1 MQRHA
6 LSAGKQQLRAPA
18 AGTASLSELL
28 ATPPVGEVVGP
39 AMVLVLVGI
48 GMYNGLVKLRNQ
60 VEGAWSQIDV
70 QLKRRY
76 DLVPNLVEVARGYLA
91 HEAATLEAVI
101 KARGQAQG
109 AAAAARAAPT
119 SAGAMGALAVA
130 EQALGGSLGR
140 LMMVAESYPELKA
153 DATMQSLSE
162 ELTSTENRLGFARQ
176 AYNDQVLDFNDQA
189 AQFPAIVVA
198 RLLGFPTAPMLE
210 STRSDE
216 ERAAPKV
223 QF

>member
-1 MQRHA
+1 MSVTAWIILAAVVA
-6 LSAGKQQLRAPA
+6 LLVWAVAIYNRLVQLRNRIANA
-18 AGTASLSELL
+18 FG
-28 ATPPVGEVVGP
+28 
-39 AMVLVLVGI
+39 
-48 GMYNGLVKLRNQ
+48 
-60 VEGAWSQIDV
+60 QIDV

-109 AAAAARAAPT
+109 AAAAVRAAPT
-119 SAGAMGALAVA
+119 SPNALGALAVA

-140 LMMVAESYPELKA
+140 LMVVAEAYPDLKA

-162 ELTSTENRLGFARQ
+162 ELASTENRLGFARQ
-176 AYNDQVLDFNDQA
+176 AFNDQA
-189 AQFPAIVVA
+189 LEFNNEAMQCPAVIVA
-198 RLLGFPTAPMLE
+198 RLLGFTPAPMLE
-210 STRSDE
+210 ATRSEE
-216 ERAAPKV
+216 ERLAPKV

>member
-1 MQRHA
+1 MSATAWIVLA
-6 LSAGKQQLRAPA
+6 LVAVVVIWAIAVYNRLVQLRNRIANA
-18 AGTASLSELL
+18 FG
-28 ATPPVGEVVGP
+28 
-39 AMVLVLVGI
+39 
-48 GMYNGLVKLRNQ
+48 
-60 VEGAWSQIDV
+60 QIDV

-91 HEAATLEAVI
+91 HEAATLEAGI

-119 SAGAMGALAVA
+119 RAGALGALAVA

>member
-1 MQRHA
+1 MSVTAWIILAAVVA
-6 LSAGKQQLRAPA
+6 LLVWAVAIYNRLVQLRNRIANA
-18 AGTASLSELL
+18 FG
-28 ATPPVGEVVGP
+28 
-39 AMVLVLVGI
+39 
-48 GMYNGLVKLRNQ
+48 
-60 VEGAWSQIDV
+60 QIDV

-109 AAAAARAAPT
+109 AAAAVRAAPG
-119 SAGAMGALAVA
+119 SPQALGALAVA

-140 LMMVAESYPELKA
+140 LMVVAEAYPELKA

-176 AYNDQVLDFNDQA
+176 AFNDQA
-189 AQFPAIVVA
+189 LDFNNEAMQFPALIVA
-198 RLLGFPTAPMLE
+198 RLLGFNEAPMLQATHSE
-210 STRSDE
+210 Q

>member
-1 MQRHA
+1 MSATAWIVLA
-6 LSAGKQQLRAPA
+6 LVAVVVIWAIAVYNRLVQLRNRIANA
-18 AGTASLSELL
+18 FG
-28 ATPPVGEVVGP
+28 
-39 AMVLVLVGI
+39 
-48 GMYNGLVKLRNQ
+48 
-60 VEGAWSQIDV
+60 QIDV

-210 STRSDE
+210 STRGDE